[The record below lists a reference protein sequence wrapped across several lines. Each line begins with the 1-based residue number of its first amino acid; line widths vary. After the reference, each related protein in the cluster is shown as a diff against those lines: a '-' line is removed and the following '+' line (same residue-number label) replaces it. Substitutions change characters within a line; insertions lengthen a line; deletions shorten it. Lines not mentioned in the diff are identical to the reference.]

1 MCGVMWVIVLLVDL
15 TIVVSWGGGW
25 NQETGFDLGM
35 SLYWPWSWNYP
46 NFDLSWHVL
55 FAIPVKHFDYSQYHR
70 YESNHA
76 ALTLTFIH
84 CCGDLDMHSLQ
95 TFPHKSQHYY
105 ISKNSII
112 GLKLQLFS
120 TYKESNMATVTLTL
134 TKETPYFCEENTYLP
149 FQCIPNL
156 ILIHHGILILF
167 LE

>member
-1 MCGVMWVIVLLVDL
+1 MWGVMWVIVLLVDL
-15 TIVVSWGGGW
+15 TIVVSWGEGGTRK
-25 NQETGFDLGM
+25 QDLTLECRCTDLG
-35 SLYWPWSWNYP
+35 LEI
-46 NFDLSWHVL
+46 
-55 FAIPVKHFDYSQYHR
+55 IPALICLGTFYLRFQSNIFDYSQYLL

-149 FQCIPNL
+149 FQCRPNL

-167 LE
+167 VE